1 MTDRFLP
8 DHTKN
13 IVSKHSQ
20 FKNQFVGNEL
30 AGRKTF
36 YTHIGF
42 DFTVELLT
50 LTVSVVKSH
59 NIFITVI
66 LKFTDTFKIM
76 LMRRSGLSR
85 KSRCFCEKLFSH
97 AISGL
102 TRNRFARIG
111 GIDRSRMS
119 MDSFRLI
126 CLSPPGELITNAC
139 FLAFLYKLH
148 IFFKRFFGF
157 LRCFVGQMRFTG
169 FIVKIEPFFI
179 VLPNKIF
186 MSYHIIT
193 LIFDSLHIYKFRFAR
208 HYYTTD

>member
-1 MTDRFLP
+1 MPLFKRVKPCEGFLS
-8 DHTKN
+8 TKEQRTRPKLLRQN
-13 IVSKHSQ
+13 LGQSGKALEKGAFFGGSG
-20 FKNQFVGNEL
+20 FRAVG
-30 AGRKTF
+30 R
-36 YTHIGF
+36 
-42 DFTVELLT
+42 
-50 LTVSVVKSH
+50 
-59 NIFITVI
+59 
-66 LKFTDTFKIM
+66 
-76 LMRRSGLSR
+76 
-85 KSRCFCEKLFSH
+85 LFSH

-186 MSYHIIT
+186 MSYQSNHM
-193 LIFDSLHIYKFRFAR
+193 DHSLV
-208 HYYTTD
+208 